1 VADRPVNPH
10 LQHTQWSCGRREEA
24 PTTTIQGQRQKNIL
38 KLYLLL
44 KIQKTQKMLSR
55 RDRGSD
61 LMSPAVCGRAAA
73 SGDPGKATQR
83 REPPQGEAPMS
94 EHDLSPT
101 CTVECGDASV
111 QSDGSRTPQNVRASR
126 REFIKGVIA
135 SGVAVSAAGYVVVG
149 RGGEALAQ
157 AAGTVTRLVTLNVN
171 GRDRPVDVLPNET
184 LIHTLRY
191 KLGLTGTKLGCDHSE
206 CGNCTV
212 MLDDI
217 ATYSCSTL
225 THSVRGRK
233 IVTIEG
239 IEGPNGELHP
249 VQKAMIQELGPQ
261 CGFCTPGQVVS
272 AVALLKRNPK
282 PTVEEA
288 RIAMSGNLC
297 RCGAYDHYLKAV
309 LRASREA

>member
-1 VADRPVNPH
+1 MSDLISNDGTTASCDADRRDAGSGEHPGISSMP
-10 LQHTQWSCGRREEA
+10 
-24 PTTTIQGQRQKNIL
+24 
-38 KLYLLL
+38 
-44 KIQKTQKMLSR
+44 LS
-55 RDRGSD
+55 
-61 LMSPAVCGRAAA
+61 A
-73 SGDPGKATQR
+73 
-83 REPPQGEAPMS
+83 
-94 EHDLSPT
+94 
-101 CTVECGDASV
+101 
-111 QSDGSRTPQNVRASR
+111 RASR
-126 REFIKGVIA
+126 REFIKAVIA

-149 RGGEALAQ
+149 RGTEAMAQ
-157 AAGTVTRLVTLNVN
+157 AAGTVTRLVMLNVN

-212 MLDDI
+212 LLDDV
-217 ATYSCSTL
+217 ASYSCSTL

-249 VQKAMIQELGPQ
+249 VQKAMVQELGPQ
-261 CGFCTPGQVVS
+261 CGFCTSGQVVS
-272 AVALLKRNPK
+272 AVALLKHNPK

-309 LRASREA
+309 MRAAREA

>member
-1 VADRPVNPH
+1 
-10 LQHTQWSCGRREEA
+10 
-24 PTTTIQGQRQKNIL
+24 
-38 KLYLLL
+38 
-44 KIQKTQKMLSR
+44 
-55 RDRGSD
+55 
-61 LMSPAVCGRAAA
+61 
-73 SGDPGKATQR
+73 
-83 REPPQGEAPMS
+83 MS
-94 EHDLSPT
+94 EHDGTAP
-101 CTVECGDASV
+101 CVADCG
-111 QSDGSRTPQNVRASR
+111 SDDHAGFSSTSLAVRASR
-126 REFIKGVIA
+126 RQFIKGVIA

-157 AAGTVTRLVTLNVN
+157 AAGTVARLVTLNVN

-212 MLDDI
+212 MLDEV

-225 THSVRGRK
+225 THSVRGRR

-239 IEGPNGELHP
+239 VEGPNGELHP
-249 VQKAMIQELGPQ
+249 VQKAMVTELGPQ
-261 CGFCTPGQVVS
+261 CGFCTSGQVIS
-272 AVALLKRNPK
+272 AVALLKHNHK

-288 RIAMSGNLC
+288 RLAMSGNLC

-309 LRASREA
+309 MRAAREA

>member
-1 VADRPVNPH
+1 MSDHESAVPCHADR
-10 LQHTQWSCGRREEA
+10 LEA
-24 PTTTIQGQRQKNIL
+24 GAHERSGN
-38 KLYLLL
+38 
-44 KIQKTQKMLSR
+44 S
-55 RDRGSD
+55 
-61 LMSPAVCGRAAA
+61 AA
-73 SGDPGKATQR
+73 S
-83 REPPQGEAPMS
+83 
-94 EHDLSPT
+94 LS
-101 CTVECGDASV
+101 A
-111 QSDGSRTPQNVRASR
+111 RASR

-135 SGVAVSAAGYVVVG
+135 SGVAVSASGYVVVG
-149 RGGEALAQ
+149 RGTEAFAQ
-157 AAGTVTRLVTLNVN
+157 AAGTVTRMVMLNVN

-212 MLDDI
+212 MLDDV
-217 ATYSCSTL
+217 ASYSCSTL

-249 VQKAMIQELGPQ
+249 VQKAMVQELGPQ
-261 CGFCTPGQVVS
+261 CGFCTSGQVVS

-288 RIAMSGNLC
+288 RIGMSGNLC

-309 LRASREA
+309 MRAAREA

>member
-1 VADRPVNPH
+1 
-10 LQHTQWSCGRREEA
+10 
-24 PTTTIQGQRQKNIL
+24 
-38 KLYLLL
+38 
-44 KIQKTQKMLSR
+44 
-55 RDRGSD
+55 
-61 LMSPAVCGRAAA
+61 
-73 SGDPGKATQR
+73 
-83 REPPQGEAPMS
+83 MS
-94 EHDLSPT
+94 EHDVAAPSTAHGAATDEHSGGSPP
-101 CTVECGDASV
+101 SP
-111 QSDGSRTPQNVRASR
+111 SLRASR
-126 REFIKGVIA
+126 RQFIKGVIA
-135 SGVAVSAAGYVVVG
+135 SGVAVSAAGYVVGG
-149 RGGEALAQ
+149 RGGGGLGQ
-157 AAGTVTRLVTLNVN
+157 AAGTVTRLITLNVN

-212 MLDDI
+212 MLDDV
-217 ATYSCSTL
+217 ASYSCSTL

-239 IEGPNGELHP
+239 IEGPNGELHA
-249 VQKAMIQELGPQ
+249 VQKAMVEELGPQ

-272 AVALLKRNPK
+272 AVALLKHNPK

-309 LRASREA
+309 MRAAREA

>member
-1 VADRPVNPH
+1 MSDHETAVCHADHRPEANA
-10 LQHTQWSCGRREEA
+10 EERSGA
-24 PTTTIQGQRQKNIL
+24 
-38 KLYLLL
+38 
-44 KIQKTQKMLSR
+44 
-55 RDRGSD
+55 
-61 LMSPAVCGRAAA
+61 SPAG
-73 SGDPGKATQR
+73 
-83 REPPQGEAPMS
+83 
-94 EHDLSPT
+94 LS
-101 CTVECGDASV
+101 A
-111 QSDGSRTPQNVRASR
+111 RASR

-149 RGGEALAQ
+149 RGTEAFAQ

-212 MLDDI
+212 MLDDV
-217 ATYSCSTL
+217 ASYSCSTL
-225 THSVRGRK
+225 THGVRGRK

-249 VQKAMIQELGPQ
+249 VQKAMVQELGPQ
-261 CGFCTPGQVVS
+261 CGFCTSGQVVS
-272 AVALLKRNPK
+272 AVALLKRDPK

-288 RIAMSGNLC
+288 RIGMSGNLC

-309 LRASREA
+309 MRAAREA